1 MTASASSWVCRGGGW
16 NVASGMDPTFWL
28 LALTRT
34 RVALRNMM
42 GHSANE
48 SGTGL
53 QRLHSCGKK
62 AGLVSMGS
70 VGCNAQL
77 AGQNQMFVVVWR

>member
-1 MTASASSWVCRGGGW
+1 MG
-16 NVASGMDPTFWL
+16 PTFWL
-28 LALTRT
+28 LALTRMD
-34 RVALRNMM
+34 VVLQNMM
-42 GHSANE
+42 GRSANE

-53 QRLHSCGKK
+53 QRLHGCGKK